1 MSRIAIGL
9 ALILACV
16 PARAQAQR
24 PSESVAL
31 NRSLWGTIVPIGLG
45 LAMAASAGN
54 EGPNGSGE
62 IGALGFMAFTGGLV
76 VGPSLGYF
84 YAGERGR
91 AWRGLG
97 LRILGYG
104 ALFGAVAASWDCYG
118 DECRAGAALAVV
130 GSAMT
135 LGSAIYDIA
144 SVRGAVRRRN
154 EAAEGRSVRVA
165 PMYSSRRHT
174 AGVSVRLTF

>member
-1 MSRIAIGL
+1 
-9 ALILACV
+9 
-16 PARAQAQR
+16 
-24 PSESVAL
+24 
-31 NRSLWGTIVPIGLG
+31 
-45 LAMAASAGN
+45 
-54 EGPNGSGE
+54 
-62 IGALGFMAFTGGLV
+62 MAFTGGLV

-84 YAGERGR
+84 YAGQRGR

-104 ALFGAVAASWDCYG
+104 ALFGAVAASWDCYGDG

-144 SVRGAVRRRN
+144 SVRGAVRRRQ
-154 EAAEGRSVRVA
+154 
-165 PMYSSRRHT
+165 
-174 AGVSVRLTF
+174 

>member
-1 MSRIAIGL
+1 VSRIAIGL
-9 ALILACV
+9 AVILACV

-45 LAMAASAGN
+45 LAMAASSGN

-62 IGALGFMAFTGGLV
+62 IGALGFVAFTGGLV

-84 YAGERGR
+84 YAGQRRR

>member
-9 ALILACV
+9 AVILACA
-16 PARAQAQR
+16 PACAQAQR
-24 PSESVAL
+24 PSESGAL
-31 NRSLWGTIVPIGLG
+31 GRSLWGTIAPIGVGFVL
-45 LAMAASAGN
+45 LTASSQGGPDPDAG
-54 EGPNGSGE
+54 
-62 IGALGFMAFTGGLV
+62 IGALGALSFTGGLL

-84 YAGERGR
+84 YAGQRGR

-97 LRILGYG
+97 LRVLGFG
-104 ALFGAVAASWDCYG
+104 ALIAATGASWDCHG
-118 DECRAGAALAVV
+118 DECRAAAALAVL

-154 EAAEGRSVRVA
+154 EAAQGVSVRVA
-165 PMYSSRRHT
+165 PTYSSRRRA
-174 AGVSVRLTF
+174 AGVSLQLTF